1 MAEKVVRSSLVDQV
15 HSFIIKRIQR
25 REILPGDRLNIEEL
39 AKEFGVSRTPVRE
52 AISRLT
58 QEGFVVQNH
67 NAGPCVA
74 DFGKEQGL
82 DIIIANA
89 KLFDCVFQMM
99 PGEAE
104 VDSMVAELE
113 EIIQQQEETLHDNDT
128 AAFHSAS
135 VQFHVA
141 IIERCT
147 NATLRQ
153 FTLQTEY
160 RMNMLA
166 LYYQVAG
173 NYKEKSISDHKE
185 ILESIRQRNWAYA
198 TELMAVHNGFA
209 LNYFAQS
216 SENT

>member
-99 PGEAE
+99 PG
-104 VDSMVAELE
+104 VA
-113 EIIQQQEETLHDNDT
+113 TT
-128 AAFHSAS
+128 
-135 VQFHVA
+135 
-141 IIERCT
+141 
-147 NATLRQ
+147 
-153 FTLQTEY
+153 
-160 RMNMLA
+160 
-166 LYYQVAG
+166 G
-173 NYKEKSISDHKE
+173 
-185 ILESIRQRNWAYA
+185 ILTFVGSW
-198 TELMAVHNGFA
+198 NGG
-209 LNYFAQS
+209 
-216 SENT
+216 

>member
-113 EIIQQQEETLHDNDT
+113 EIIQQQEETLIPPRSTVHLCSSMWPLSN
-128 AAFHSAS
+128 A
-135 VQFHVA
+135 VPMP
-141 IIERCT
+141 RC
-147 NATLRQ
+147 
-153 FTLQTEY
+153 
-160 RMNMLA
+160 
-166 LYYQVAG
+166 
-173 NYKEKSISDHKE
+173 D
-185 ILESIRQRNWAYA
+185 
-198 TELMAVHNGFA
+198 
-209 LNYFAQS
+209 S
-216 SENT
+216 SHCRPNTG